1 MEMKYTVNIDDAF
14 TDLGK
19 EYINTTIDLFS
30 NFTFESIDSVLKIEG
45 DGSMSEF
52 NFWISSIKNGFD
64 VQVCSKLDASQ
75 TCYMFGVTFD
85 TSLKEAI
92 VYHHGHG
99 PFFMY
104 GFVYEV

>member
-1 MEMKYTVNIDDAF
+1 MEMTYTVSIDDAF
-14 TDLGK
+14 TDIGK
-19 EYINTTIDLFS
+19 EYINTTIESFS
-30 NFTFESIDSVLKIEG
+30 IFTFESIDSVLKVEG
-45 DGSMSEF
+45 DGNMSEF

-85 TSLKEAI
+85 TSLKEAH

-99 PFFMY
+99 PFSMY
-104 GFVYEV
+104 GFVYEA